1 VNESSCW
8 HDDSVA
14 REANTASKLTFCFP
28 GNFHPDNDRVLKM
41 LSGYAHYRQADRPLF
56 ISAYNELCR
65 VNLNGARILEVC
77 CGMGDLAREVARAF
91 PGAEVI
97 GLDRYSDSGHAIR
110 EARSKEGLKNVNY
123 HRGNALRLAEFSDSS
138 LDLVYGQATLHHLAN
153 DLDAV
158 REEFSRVLKPGGRLI
173 FIYEPLG
180 HNYLWSMVRACQV
193 TRGHMGDESNLF
205 LDSLEDIARNFSRC
219 EVHVFN
225 LLGYPV
231 KALGRLASWP
241 LVNLVARLDAALMRR
256 SRGLARLGANFNAV
270 FYK

>member
-1 VNESSCW
+1 MP
-8 HDDSVA
+8 
-14 REANTASKLTFCFP
+14 TKLTFSFP
-28 GNFHPDNDRVLKM
+28 GNFHPANDRVLTI
-41 LSGYAHYRQADRPLF
+41 LSGCAHYRKANRPLF

-65 VNLNGARILEVC
+65 LDLKGARILEVC
-77 CGMGDLAREVARAF
+77 CGVGDLAREVARAF
-91 PGAEVI
+91 PGAEVV
-97 GLDRYSDSGHAIR
+97 GLDRYPDSGQAIR
-110 EARSKEGLKNVNY
+110 EARSKDGLNNVSY
-123 HRGNALRLAEFSDSS
+123 YCGNALQLDEFPDGS

-158 REEFSRVLKPGGRLI
+158 RAEFSRVLKPGGRLI

-180 HNYLWSMVRACQV
+180 HNYLWSIVRACQV
-193 TRGHMGDESNLF
+193 TRRRMGDESNVF

-219 EVHVFN
+219 EVQVFS

-241 LVNLVARLDAALMRR
+241 LVNQVARLDAALMRR
-256 SRGLARLGANFNAV
+256 SHGLARLGANFNVV

>member
-1 VNESSCW
+1 MV
-8 HDDSVA
+8 
-14 REANTASKLTFCFP
+14 
-28 GNFHPDNDRVLKM
+28 
-41 LSGYAHYRQADRPLF
+41 
-56 ISAYNELCR
+56 
-65 VNLNGARILEVC
+65 
-77 CGMGDLAREVARAF
+77 
-91 PGAEVI
+91 
-97 GLDRYSDSGHAIR
+97 GLDRYSDSGSAIR
-110 EARSKEGLKNVNY
+110 EARSKEGLNNVSY
-123 HRGNALRLAEFSDSS
+123 HRGNALQLAEFPNGS

-193 TRGHMGDESNLF
+193 TRGRMGDESNLF
-205 LDSLEDIARNFSRC
+205 LDSLENIARNFSRC